1 MPLSPTLAR
10 GRQHVPRNP
19 TQYRRAGALT
29 SQKITGGERCSRVD
43 RAAEL
48 AICAQVLELAASNPK
63 LGLLVLKLRNDGM
76 TWTQV
81 LGEVVIESCAPPKA
95 ES

>member
-1 MPLSPTLAR
+1 MPLAGSMSLAT
-10 GRQHVPRNP
+10 QHSIVRERSR
-19 TQYRRAGALT
+19 TE
-29 SQKITGGERCSRVD
+29 STGGERCSRVD

-48 AICAQVLELAASNPK
+48 AICAQVLELAACNPK